1 LTRKMQSEELPKP
14 LENFARGLMATTCL
28 TLACGTSAVAGTIT
42 LTPGAQ
48 PTSPGTPLPVG
59 TNIVN
64 GFVGSLPSE
73 AGTSTT
79 DWFEFQGL
87 AATDNYTVTAVYNPF
102 GARGESGNGET
113 GLRVSLFNN
122 SAVPYF
128 SNQSMEGSGATLQL
142 VPGDGF
148 LEVEIVGGTTF
159 GPSPAGSF
167 YQVTLTDN
175 GPSTAT
181 PEPGTLA
188 TVGLALAGALAWS
201 RKRRQ

>member
-1 LTRKMQSEELPKP
+1 MQSEELPKP

-28 TLACGTSAVAGTIT
+28 TLACGTSAVAGAIT

-48 PTSPGTPLPVG
+48 PTSPGTLLPAG

-64 GFVGSLPSE
+64 GWVGALPGE
-73 AGTSTT
+73 AGSFPI

-87 AATDNYTVTAVYNPF
+87 ASTDNYTLTAAYNPL
-102 GARGESGNGET
+102 GGRPASGNGET
-113 GLRVSLFNN
+113 GLSVSLFNN

-128 SNQSMEGSGATLQL
+128 SGQSMEGAGAVLQL

-148 LEVEIVGGTTF
+148 LEVEVVGGTNF
-159 GPSPAGSF
+159 GSGPVGSF

-175 GPSTAT
+175 GPSAT

-201 RKRRQ
+201 RKRRQTS